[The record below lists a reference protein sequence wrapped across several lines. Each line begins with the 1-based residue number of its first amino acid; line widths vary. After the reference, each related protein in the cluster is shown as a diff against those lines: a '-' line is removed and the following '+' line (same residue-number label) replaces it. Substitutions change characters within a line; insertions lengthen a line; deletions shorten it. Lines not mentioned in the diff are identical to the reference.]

1 MSELNNRLLDLP
13 NDMDNLELMAL
24 KNKRDITLNK
34 NLETIKNVLSSNPT
48 PEEIKIAKDF
58 IDNLKML
65 KSKYKT

>member
-34 NLETIKNVLSSNPT
+34 NLETIKSVLSSNPT